1 MSIRIL
7 LVDDHRL
14 ILQGL
19 RALLQQEADFEIV
32 GEAMDGRTAIDKVAE
47 LQPDVIV
54 MDLQM
59 PELHGVEA
67 TRRAMSLQKHI
78 KVIGLSARADP
89 QATREM
95 LSAGAR
101 GYVVKQAAF
110 EELVQAIRS
119 VANDEI
125 YLSPS
130 VADNIALND
139 SGSNGGRRTFSLSP
153 REREV
158 MQLLAEGKSTKEA
171 AACLHVSP
179 KTVETHRRNLMEKIH
194 VESIAELT
202 KYAIREGITSM

>member
-14 ILQGL
+14 ILQGIK
-19 RALLQQEADFEIV
+19 ALLQREEDFEIV
-32 GEAMDGRTAIDKVAE
+32 GEANDGRSAIQKVADV
-47 LQPDVIV
+47 QPDVIV

-67 TRRAMSLQKHI
+67 TRQAMSQHPGV
-78 KVIGLSARADP
+78 KVIALSSRTDP
-89 QATREM
+89 QAARDM

-101 GYVVKQAAF
+101 GYVAKDAAF
-110 EELVQAIRS
+110 EELVEAIRS
-119 VANDEI
+119 VANDEMF
-125 YLSPS
+125 LSPS
-130 VADNIALND
+130 IAHYINFP
-139 SGSNGGRRTFSLSP
+139 GATGVPRRPCALSP

-158 MQLLAEGKSTKEA
+158 IQLLAEGKSTKEA

-179 KTVETHRRNLMEKIH
+179 KTVETHRRNLMEKIQ

-202 KYAIREGITSM
+202 KYAIREGITTA

>member
-1 MSIRIL
+1 
-7 LVDDHRL
+7 
-14 ILQGL
+14 
-19 RALLQQEADFEIV
+19 
-32 GEAMDGRTAIDKVAE
+32 
-47 LQPDVIV
+47 
-54 MDLQM
+54 
-59 PELHGVEA
+59 
-67 TRRAMSLQKHI
+67 
-78 KVIGLSARADP
+78 
-89 QATREM
+89 M

>member
-1 MSIRIL
+1 MPIRIL

-19 RALLQQEADFEIV
+19 RALLQQERDFEIV
-32 GEAMDGRTAIDKVAE
+32 GEATDGRSAIARIAE

-67 TRRAMSLQKHI
+67 TRQAMMLRKQI
-78 KVIGLSARADP
+78 KVIGLSARTDP

-95 LSAGAR
+95 FSAGAR
-101 GYVVKQAAF
+101 GYVIKQAAF
-110 EELVQAIRS
+110 EELVEAIRS
-119 VANDEI
+119 VANDQV

-130 VADNIALND
+130 VADFMVGEGVNGA
-139 SGSNGGRRTFSLSP
+139 GSRRSFSLSP

-202 KYAIREGITSM
+202 KYAIREGITST